1 MTVIEYHRPGT
12 MDEALAWLSQKDPAC
27 VPLGGGTGINR
38 FGRMKIGA
46 VDLQLLGL
54 NGIEQEGAR
63 IKVGATTTL
72 QALLDSLL
80 TPPALRKAVELE
92 AAYNQRQM
100 ATVAGRLVTADGR
113 SPLAAVLL
121 AMDSELTW
129 EPGEVMTGL
138 GDWLPLR
145 EIMASGTGKK
155 PGLVIT
161 SVKWPAR
168 MAVAFQYV
176 ARTPADK
183 PIVCVGVAGWSSGRR
198 RVAIGGYGQA
208 PLLAMDGPEAGGAEE
223 AVKDAYSQAGDEW
236 ASADYR
242 QEMAVVLTQRCLQEL
257 DSI

>member
-12 MDEALAWLSQKDPAC
+12 MDEALARLSQKDPVC

-38 FGRMKIGA
+38 YGRMKIGV

-54 NGIEQEGAR
+54 NGIDQEGAR
-63 IKVGATTTL
+63 IKVGATATL
-72 QALLDSLL
+72 QALLDSPL
-80 TPPALRKAVELE
+80 TPLALRKVIELE
-92 AAYNQRQM
+92 AAHNQRQM

-113 SPLAAVLL
+113 SPLAAVLV
-121 AMDSELTW
+121 AMDAELTW
-129 EPGEVMTGL
+129 EPGEVKTGL

-145 EIMASGTGKK
+145 EALASGTGKK

-183 PIVCVGVAGWSSGRR
+183 PIVCVGMAGWSSGRR

-236 ASADYR
+236 ASAGYR
-242 QEMAVVLTQRCLQEL
+242 QEMAVVLTRRCMQEL
-257 DSI
+257 DGI